1 MTAGRRA
8 VFLDRDGVLVRTN
21 VVDGKSYAVRSLGE
35 FALFDDAVAATNAL
49 RAAGFTLVLVT
60 NQPDVGNGLISREL
74 AEHMNDLVQSELKLD
89 GVKACFHAQRDR
101 CRCRKPLPG
110 MLVDAAN
117 EFGIDL
123 SGSYMV
129 GDRSSDVACGAAVNC
144 HTVFIERHYSERL
157 SARPDAIVSSMAE
170 AAAHI
175 LEHNETARTRSL
187 NAR

>member
-21 VVDGKSYAVRSLGE
+21 GVDGKSYAVRSLDE

-49 RAAGFTLVLVT
+49 RTAGFTLVLVT

-74 AEHMNDLVQSELKLD
+74 AEHMNGLVKTRLKLD
-89 GVKACFHAQRDR
+89 GVKACFHSQKDE
-101 CRCRKPLPG
+101 CTCRKPLPG
-110 MLVDAAN
+110 MLIEAAN

-144 HTVFIERHYSERL
+144 HTVFIERHYAEQL
-157 SARPDAIVSSMAE
+157 LARPDAIVDSMGA

-175 LEHNETARTRSL
+175 LQHFAQTKLQHAR
-187 NAR
+187 